1 MKISSTAVTIVTALL
16 CLASIPAFAGGYGF
30 DRQQPNTV
38 GTVVSLIDSLPME
51 YLDEE
56 EILDLLHM
64 YEEEKVA
71 RDVYSTLFGVWGH
84 WVFEH
89 IAMSEQKHMDA
100 VGALLARYEI
110 ALPENATIPNLFE
123 STEMQN
129 LYDALVEQATI
140 EDLDIYDLQEY
151 INLTDNE
158 DIQTVYQN
166 LLRGSRN
173 HMRSFIYQLTLN
185 DITYTPQYLT
195 QEEFD
200 NIISTERERGL
211 ISGDNFQAFQ
221 NYPGNKN
228 KANSPHQQFERG
240 CYLPHFSLIRCTA
253 ASIFFRSPKA
263 ERRKYPSPLG
273 PKPLPG
279 VPTT

>member
-1 MKISSTAVTIVTALL
+1 MKIKQTATAILITLL
-16 CLASIPAFAGGYGF
+16 CLASIPACAEGRGF
-30 DRQQPNTV
+30 GRQQLNTT
-38 GTVVSLIDSLPME
+38 GTVVSLIDSLPFE

-56 EILDLLHM
+56 EILALLHM

-71 RDVYSTLFGVWGH
+71 RDVYSTLFGIWGH

-100 VGALLARYEI
+100 VGDLLARYEI
-110 ALPENATIPNLFE
+110 ALPENAVISNVFE
-123 STEMQN
+123 SAEMQN
-129 LYDALVEQATI
+129 LYNVLVEQGRMSLVDTLLVGATI

-151 INLTDNE
+151 VELTDNE

-195 QEEFD
+195 QEEFGD
-200 NIISTERERGL
+200 IISTERERGL
-211 ISGDNFQAFQ
+211 ISGDNFQAIQ
-221 NYPGNKN
+221 SHLNN
-228 KANSPHQQFERG
+228 KANNP
-240 CYLPHFSLIRCTA
+240 
-253 ASIFFRSPKA
+253 
-263 ERRKYPSPLG
+263 RKQRLFD
-273 PKPLPG
+273 
-279 VPTT
+279 

>member
-1 MKISSTAVTIVTALL
+1 MKISSTTATIIIALL
-16 CLASIPAFAGGYGF
+16 CLASIPAFAGGRGF
-30 DRQQPNTV
+30 DRQQSNTA

-51 YLDEE
+51 YLDEGE
-56 EILDLLHM
+56 TLDLPHM

-71 RDVYSTLFGVWGH
+71 RDVYSTLFGIWGH
-84 WVFEH
+84 WVFDH

-110 ALPENATIPNLFE
+110 ALPENSVIPNVFE
-123 STEMQN
+123 SSEMQN
-129 LYDALVEQATI
+129 LYNVLVEQGRMSLVDALLVGATI

-151 INLTDNE
+151 VELTDNE

-195 QEEFD
+195 QEKFD
-200 NIISTERERGL
+200 DIISTERERGL
-211 ISGDNFQAFQ
+211 ISGDNFQAIQ
-221 NYPGNKN
+221 NHPIN
-228 KANSPHQQFERG
+228 KAS
-240 CYLPHFSLIRCTA
+240 S
-253 ASIFFRSPKA
+253 S
-263 ERRKYPSPLG
+263 RKQCLFN
-273 PKPLPG
+273 
-279 VPTT
+279 